1 MNTSETYGIKWQD
14 LKNGQHEFEYAI
26 DDSLF
31 AQVPESPVKGG
42 RLTARINATKS
53 SSTLLLETRI
63 EGSAIVECD
72 RCLGDLSVPIDFSGS
87 LTVRFSDS
95 IEDYDGETM
104 WINPADEIIPLD
116 QYLYESI
123 VLSLPYRRIHSCDQ
137 NGNPLCDQDML
148 SRFSIVSQEDF
159 DIIEHRSNTL
169 EHNLQSDDLQQLK
182 NLMNEE
188 NI

>member
-1 MNTSETYGIKWQD
+1 MNTSETYGIKWQE
-14 LKNGQHEFEYAI
+14 LKNGLHKFEFEI
-26 DDSLF
+26 RDGFF
-31 AQVPESPVKGG
+31 AEVPESPVKGG
-42 RLTARINATKS
+42 RLTARTDVTKS
-53 SSTLLLETRI
+53 SSSLLLETHI
-63 EGSAIVECD
+63 EGTATVECD
-72 RCLGDLSVPIDFSGS
+72 RCLGDLSVPIDFSGI

-104 WINPADEIIPLD
+104 WLNPADETIPLD

-123 VLSLPYRRIHSCDQ
+123 VLSLPYRRIHGCDN
-137 NGNPLCDQDML
+137 NGNLLCDQDML

-159 DIIEHRSNTL
+159 DAIEHRSNTL
-169 EHNLQSDDLQQLK
+169 EHNLQSDELQQLK